1 MVDNRLFYDGEG
13 AVATYSDNLCATHY
27 GKNVLRTAILR

>member
-13 AVATYSDNLCATHY
+13 AVVTH
-27 GKNVLRTAILR
+27 GDILRATDST